1 MNVKDFL
8 RHELIGLKM
17 EVTDSKNKNLIGIK
31 GVIIDETRNTLTI
44 KENDKVKTL
53 LKEQVTL
60 KIFSED
66 HEIKVNGE
74 LLVGRPE
81 DRLKK

>member
-17 EVTDSKNKNLIGIK
+17 EVIDSKNKNLIGLK
-31 GVIIDETRNTLTI
+31 GIIIDETRNTLTI
-44 KENDKVKTL
+44 KDNDKIKTL

-60 KIFSED
+60 KIYAED
-66 HEIKVNGE
+66 HEIKINGE